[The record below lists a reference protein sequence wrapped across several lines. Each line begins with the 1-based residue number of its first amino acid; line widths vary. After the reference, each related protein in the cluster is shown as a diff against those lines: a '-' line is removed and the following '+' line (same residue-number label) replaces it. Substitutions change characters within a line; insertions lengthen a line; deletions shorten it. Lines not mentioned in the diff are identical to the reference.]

1 MRKYLNIGCQVLGF
15 TADNASNN
23 NTLAD
28 ELADLLNGFQGSLT
42 CVHCFA
48 HILNLVVKVWIRYLV
63 LWCAPDSS
71 TQAILSQFSQKNK
84 ATADLTEDAADEA
97 AFKDLDDTV
106 NEEED
111 NEAAEADIEDT
122 DVLEPSVE
130 ASDNAVIDEV
140 IAELEEDS
148 AEMPPLTRAEI
159 NLGHFAITK
168 VYCNLYTKV
177 LETHPYYQLRNL
189 AKRIFNSP
197 TIRADLEIACTKS
210 NTKPALM
217 ICDVATW
224 WNSTSELLERAL
236 HLRKALTVLV
246 GLEQHNK
253 PRTARLQWSKLM
265 GAEWELLE
273 QLWSLLNLYLCSI
286 SLSCTDTFII

>member
-1 MRKYLNIGCQVLGF
+1 M
-15 TADNASNN
+15 
-23 NTLAD
+23 
-28 ELADLLNGFQGSLT
+28 
-42 CVHCFA
+42 
-48 HILNLVVKVWIRYLV
+48 
-63 LWCAPDSS
+63 
-71 TQAILSQFSQKNK
+71 
-84 ATADLTEDAADEA
+84 
-97 AFKDLDDTV
+97 AFKNLDDTV
-106 NEEED
+106 NKEED
-111 NEAAEADIEDT
+111 DEAAETDIEDT

-148 AEMPPLTRAEI
+148 AEMLPLTRAEI
-159 NLGHFAITK
+159 NLGRFAITK

-177 LETHPYYQLRNL
+177 SETHPYYQLRNL

-197 TIRADLEIACTKS
+197 TIRADLKIACTKS

-217 ICDVATW
+217 IRDVATR

-253 PRTARLQWSKLM
+253 PRTARLQRFKLT

-273 QLWSLLNLYLCSI
+273 QLWPLLNVFLCSI
-286 SLSCTDTFII
+286 SLPRSDTFII